1 MSRYLLTPRAEQ
13 DFREIARWYK
23 EHRGTEAARK
33 TIRDIRAQLDQLGR
47 NPDID
52 HVEEDLGSR
61 DRLFGTHR
69 QFLIV
74 YLRAT
79 KPPQLVTI
87 WDARRGTPELE

>member
-47 NPDID
+47 NPDIG

-61 DRLFGTHR
+61 DHLFWTHR

-79 KPPQLVTI
+79 KPLQIVTI
-87 WDARRGTPELE
+87 WDARRGAPELE

>member
-33 TIRDIRAQLDQLGR
+33 TIRNI
-47 NPDID
+47 
-52 HVEEDLGSR
+52 
-61 DRLFGTHR
+61 
-69 QFLIV
+69 
-74 YLRAT
+74 
-79 KPPQLVTI
+79 I